1 MLDLTEKA
9 RTHFTKLL
17 KPGQSVVFSVKASG
31 CSGLR
36 YDLTIVAD
44 SINTDE
50 CERLAGDLP
59 FYVKKVSKPYIKD
72 LTIDLMTEGLQ
83 SKIVYINPNETAKCG
98 CGESFAV

>member
-9 RTHFTKLL
+9 RAHFAKLL
-17 KPGQSVVFSVKASG
+17 KQGECVVFGVKASG

-36 YDLTIVAD
+36 YDLTVVAD
-44 SINTDE
+44 TINTTE
-50 CERLAGDLP
+50 FERLAGDLP

-83 SKIVYINPNETAKCG
+83 SKVVYINPNETAKCG